1 MRYTLLSALLI
12 PLCASSALGQQQP
25 AADSTKHAKPASQHA
40 ASHHAAAHR
49 AASHDS
55 ASQHSTSKDSA
66 SQHSESEHSESQ
78 HSGRAKAA
86 PGEDF
91 TWGPAPAIFPAGAKM
106 AVLQG
111 DPTGSEMFT
120 VRLRMPNGYR
130 IAPHTHP
137 TDEHV
142 TVISGHFKVGMG
154 DTANTKAMMTLHPGA
169 FITAPANKSHYASA
183 VGPTVVQVS
192 GMGPFAMTYV
202 NPADTPAAAKQ

>member
-1 MRYTLLSALLI
+1 MRYALISAALI
-12 PLCASSALGQQQP
+12 SLAASDAHAQQ
-25 AADSTKHAKPASQHA
+25 AAAGKAKHATMATKHGS
-40 ASHHAAAHR
+40 SM
-49 AASHDS
+49 
-55 ASQHSTSKDSA
+55 
-66 SQHSESEHSESQ
+66 
-78 HSGRAKAA
+78 AKAA

-91 TWGPAPAIFPAGAKM
+91 TWGAAPPIFPAGAQM

-111 DPTGSEMFT
+111 NPGGTEMFT
-120 VRLRMPNGYR
+120 VRLRFPNGYR

-154 DTANTKAMMTLHPGA
+154 DTANTSAMMTLKPGA
-169 FITAPANKSHYASA
+169 FVTAPANKSHYASA

-192 GMGPFAMTYV
+192 AMGPFAMTYV